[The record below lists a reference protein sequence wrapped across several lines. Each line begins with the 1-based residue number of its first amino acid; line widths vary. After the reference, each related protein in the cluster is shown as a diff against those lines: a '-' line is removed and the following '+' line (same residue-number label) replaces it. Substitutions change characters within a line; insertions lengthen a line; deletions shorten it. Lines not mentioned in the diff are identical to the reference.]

1 MKIKVLVIVALLG
14 GLIILC
20 PGCKPAKKK
29 QSEQKNYQTNIK
41 EPRPEKA
48 ISKYYQKILQLEA
61 KSAEDYM
68 SVAFAHYYFG
78 KIDQAKK
85 SYKKAQELYQS
96 RGDRESAEEVGK
108 YLELL
113 RRPAF

>member
-1 MKIKVLVIVALLG
+1 MKIKVLTIVVLIG
-14 GLIILC
+14 GFAILC
-20 PGCKPAKKK
+20 AGCKPAKKK
-29 QSEQKNYQTNIK
+29 QPEQKDSHVKIK
-41 EPRPEKA
+41 EPKPEKA
-48 ISKYYQKILQLEA
+48 ISKYYQKILQFEA

-78 KIDQAKK
+78 KIDQAEK

-96 RGDRESAEEVGK
+96 RGDQESAEEVGK

>member
-1 MKIKVLVIVALLG
+1 MKIKVFTIVALIG
-14 GLIILC
+14 GFVVLC

-29 QSEQKNYQTNIK
+29 QSKQKNFQVNIK

-48 ISKYYQKILQLEA
+48 ISKYYQKILRLEA

-68 SVAFAHYYFG
+68 NIAFAHYYFG
-78 KIDQAKK
+78 KIDQAEK

-96 RGDRESAEEVGK
+96 RGDQESAEEVGK